1 MPASEPDPPGS
12 TRNGLSV
19 LGVLPRL
26 AENYSIPISQPA
38 REPSPEFLVG
48 TVFPCERSASPKS
61 REPHPSLE
69 LVPDGG
75 EGPSKSVT
83 AAPST
88 ISSAPAKRQRVGV
101 TYKQQRLWG
110 APPPRQEASPP
121 RRAAPAQPKPPTASA
136 EAEYELVDVTLVA
149 HLVQQTRM
157 RLKTRY
163 FDRSPGHFF
172 GSGEK
177 MQLHDFIKAHQK
189 MDKRQM
195 KAEGVDAGGNAVSFE
210 FTLHERPLPGHETDG
225 DVTACFELSLKFIRK
240 VDAELEW
247 RMRDLNLLEGAK
259 LFRTASYV
267 ADDTQRLESFKKW
280 LGQLHKLYNHKLPGK
295 RVC

>member
-1 MPASEPDPPGS
+1 MRREALAAKDAAEAVPELGMVDDVVRAFSEHIGRSSVDYTKFQNLQRIYCQTNLEAQGINDV
-12 TRNGLSV
+12 RWLSRGEAIQRF
-19 LGVLPRL
+19 LDVLPAAIVVLKDYKKDLYEVVTSFKFHWLIRFL
-26 AENYSIPISQPA
+26 ADV
-38 REPSPEFLVG
+38 LW
-48 TVFPCERSASPKS
+48 
-61 REPHPSLE
+61 E
-69 LVPDGG
+69 LNQLNL
-75 EGPSKSVT
+75 
-83 AAPST
+83 
-88 ISSAPAKRQRVGV
+88 RF
-101 TYKQQRLWG
+101 QQR
-110 APPPRQEASPP
+110 Q
-121 RRAAPAQPKPPTASA
+121 
-136 EAEYELVDVTLVA
+136 VDVTLVA
-149 HLVQQTRM
+149 HLVQQTWT

-177 MQLHDFIKAHQK
+177 MQLPDFIKAHQK

-195 KAEGVDAGGNAVSFE
+195 KAEGVDADGNAVSFE

-267 ADDTQRLESFKKW
+267 ADDTQRLESFRKW

>member
-1 MPASEPDPPGS
+1 MRREALAAKDAAEAVPELGMVDDVVRAFSEHIGRSSVDYTKFQNLQRVYCQTNLEAQGINDV
-12 TRNGLSV
+12 RWLSRGEAIQRF
-19 LGVLPRL
+19 LDVLPAAIVVL
-26 AENYSIPISQPA
+26 KDYKKDLYE
-38 REPSPEFLVG
+38 V
-48 TVFPCERSASPKS
+48 
-61 REPHPSLE
+61 
-69 LVPDGG
+69 
-75 EGPSKSVT
+75 VT
-83 AAPST
+83 SFKFHLL
-88 ISSAPAKRQRVGV
+88 IRF
-101 TYKQQRLWG
+101 
-110 APPPRQEASPP
+110 
-121 RRAAPAQPKPPTASA
+121 
-136 EAEYELVDVTLVA
+136 LVDVLWE
-149 HLVQQTRM
+149 LNQLNLRFQQRQ
-157 RLKTRY
+157 TRY

-177 MQLHDFIKAHQK
+177 MQLPDFIKAHQK

-195 KAEGVDAGGNAVSFE
+195 KAEGVDADGNAVSFE

-267 ADDTQRLESFKKW
+267 ADDTQRLESFRKW